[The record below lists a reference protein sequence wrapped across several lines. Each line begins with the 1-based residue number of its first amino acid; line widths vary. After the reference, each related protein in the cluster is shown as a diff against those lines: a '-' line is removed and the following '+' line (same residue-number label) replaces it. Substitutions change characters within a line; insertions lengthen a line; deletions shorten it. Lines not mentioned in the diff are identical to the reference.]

1 MPEQPDKSI
10 EEQIKAWAEKRRAET
25 GAPFELHPATRRLL
39 QDDVARTIPTQPAK
53 AASQPGPWLKLFWP
67 RLAVAV
73 SLFVALVAAVGIL
86 LPGLAKS
93 KFKSQHL
100 ALVREHERV
109 SSADSERRDA
119 PAQVPPASSSR
130 PMKAPKDHPDDA
142 MVRSAAEE
150 SQPTALPALAES
162 QSSEARVKPES
173 KDVRLKGIEKP
184 AKGEAVKTS
193 GTSTPSE
200 LSYDQK
206 LKEGRSLLP
215 GAPATR
221 DLDSANERAQELSR
235 QRYGLIPGTAAGV
248 AQRAEAL
255 TDEQK
260 SRVAFPTAPA
270 GPPVALDGAKVG
282 PGIGGG
288 GPGGR
293 AASNWTAEAS
303 VALNNSPERA
313 TADDYSLALRQR
325 SPVANRQ
332 SVVSLKQESEIDRP
346 GTGEISAN
354 LAGANAAQFIQ
365 RYGSAR
371 KYRLNFNSPPL
382 PNVLRLFEVEQIG
395 QQIRVVDDDG
405 SIYDGEIEQPPVKEA
420 LSQPSLETGL
430 KKNLEPE
437 ARRTESAIG
446 ANVGQVASQTVFFR
460 VAGTNLTLNQL
471 VVFQG
476 NFLASTNQIRSTS
489 LGAKL
494 SLDQPAVGPV
504 QNHSLQGQ
512 QLPNDLIQGQ
522 ATIGNSNRIQIN
534 ASPVL
539 RPE

>member
-39 QDDVARTIPTQPAK
+39 QDEVRRTYPKNSVEP
-53 AASQPGPWLKLFWP
+53 ASQSRGWLRLIWP
-67 RLAVAV
+67 RVAV
-73 SLFVALVAAVGIL
+73 TSSLCLVLGVGVGIL
-86 LPGLAKS
+86 LSGLAKS
-93 KFKSQHL
+93 KSKSQHL
-100 ALVREHERV
+100 ALVRKHDRV
-109 SSADSERRDA
+109 SSSDSERRDA
-119 PAQVPPASSSR
+119 PAQVPPASDSR
-130 PMKAPKDHPDDA
+130 AMKAPEDHPDDA
-142 MVRSAAEE
+142 RVRSAAEE
-150 SQPTALPALAES
+150 SQPTPLPALAES
-162 QSSEARVKPES
+162 QPSEARFKSES
-173 KDVRLKGIEKP
+173 KDARLKGIEKP
-184 AKGEAVKTS
+184 AGRESVKTS

-200 LSYDQK
+200 LSYDEK

-235 QRYGLIPGTAAGV
+235 QGYGLTPGKAPGV

-303 VALNNSPERA
+303 VALNNSPKRA
-313 TADDYSLALRQR
+313 TTDDYSLALRQR
-325 SPVANRQ
+325 RPVTNGQ

-346 GTGEISAN
+346 GTGDISAN
-354 LAGANAAQFIQ
+354 LVGANAAQFIQ

-420 LSQPSLETGL
+420 LAQPSLETGL

-446 ANVGQVASQTVFFR
+446 ANVGQIASQTVFFR
-460 VAGTNLTLNQL
+460 VAGTNRTLNQL

-476 NFLASTNQIRSTS
+476 NFLASTNQISSRS

-494 SLDQPAVGPV
+494 SLDQPAVGPG
-504 QNHSLQGQ
+504 QFLSLPGR

-522 ATIGNSNRIQIN
+522 ATIGNTNRIQIN